1 MSSPVFIK
9 RKDIDESKWNAC
21 VESSAQS
28 LPYAF
33 SWYLDA
39 VAENWDALIWRDYEF
54 IVPLV
59 WLRKLGVACLYQPYY
74 CQQLGVLGNN
84 PTETVISQ
92 FLHEAIKQYS
102 YVHIN
107 LNPSAEKVKDEFGL
121 LPKKN
126 LLLDLDKAYEMLA
139 KKYSENHR
147 RNISRSQKAG
157 LVFAETDIQSF
168 QQFYLQNINRAKEN
182 FRPQHE
188 KIFKQIT
195 KTVLEKKAGKFFGV
209 TDKSGKLLAACL
221 LLSHKGR
228 IINIINTSSAEGKKS
243 GASHFLFDQIIHLHS
258 SKNLVLD
265 FEGSSIEGVA
275 RFYEGFG
282 AMPETFFN
290 LQSNLVKNFR
300 AWLKA

>member
-39 VAENWDALIWRDYEF
+39 VAENWDALVWRDYEF
-54 IVPLV
+54 IMPLV

-74 CQQLGVLGNN
+74 CQQLGVYGNN
-84 PTETVISQ
+84 PTETIISQ
-92 FLHEAIKQYS
+92 FLQAAIKQYS
-102 YVHIN
+102 YVHNN
-107 LNPSAEKVKDEFGL
+107 LNPSAEKVKDKFRL

-126 LLLDLDKAYEMLA
+126 LLLDLRKEYQLLA

-147 RNISRSQKAG
+147 RNISRSIKAG
-157 LVFAETDIQSF
+157 LVFGETDIHSF

-182 FRPQHE
+182 FKPQHE
-188 KIFKQIT
+188 IIFKQLT
-195 KTVLEKKAGKFFGV
+195 KSVLEKKAGKFFCI
-209 TDKSGKLLAACL
+209 TNKTGKLLAACL
-221 LLSHKGR
+221 LLSHQNR

-243 GASHFLFDQIIHLHS
+243 GASHFLFDQIIHLHAS
-258 SKNLVLD
+258 QILVLD

-282 AMPETFFN
+282 ASPEIFYN
-290 LQSNLVKNFR
+290 LQSNLIKNFR